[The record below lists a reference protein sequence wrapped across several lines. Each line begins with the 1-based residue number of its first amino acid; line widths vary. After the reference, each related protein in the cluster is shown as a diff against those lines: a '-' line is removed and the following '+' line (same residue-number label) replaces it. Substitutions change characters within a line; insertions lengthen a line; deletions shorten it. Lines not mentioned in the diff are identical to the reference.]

1 MPSSLRLQKSADL
14 AGDVRDRNASNFNNN
29 PVDLQNF
36 YLQSNVQFR
45 PFSQFSFCVAK
56 FYAFIVRFGEW
67 RLITFYL
74 VEENWVGHSL
84 LPDQQLNFHAYKR
97 YRSHRFVQKRKQK
110 KTLIKFSP
118 SDENIRQLD
127 KLDSIFRS

>member
-36 YLQSNVQFR
+36 YLQSNVQLR
-45 PFSQFSFCVAK
+45 PYSQFSFCVAK

-84 LPDQQLNFHAYKR
+84 LPDQQHNSYAYKR
-97 YRSHRFVQKRKQK
+97 YPPCVSLQKR
-110 KTLIKFSP
+110 
-118 SDENIRQLD
+118 
-127 KLDSIFRS
+127 